1 MNRIEKLFYLSI
13 LCVACLQV
21 NAKAGNTAVLDTAKV
36 YDLEEFTFTPKRI
49 RSEIVPFQHMDE
61 QLLQNMSCLSVAD
74 AVRYFSGV
82 QLKDYGG
89 VGGIKTLDIRSMG
102 TNQMGVF
109 YDGIQLGNAQNGQID
124 LGRFSLENME
134 AIDLYNG
141 QRGDPLQTAKD
152 YGSAGTVYLQSKR
165 PEFSDG
171 ETYHI
176 SAGLKCGSFGLI
188 NPSFSWQQKISDSV
202 SMMASAEYTYA
213 TGRYKFRYTSY
224 NSDGSIAYDTTAVR
238 ENADINAVRTEAGFF
253 GKVKNGKWKAQVYN
267 YYSERGLPGYIA
279 RNVFSHGQRQ
289 WDDAFFIQGSYEQ
302 TFFSRYS
309 ILANAKYAYDYTRYL
324 NPDTTIQ
331 LIDNTYKQQEAYISL
346 AQSVKIFNFWTMS
359 LSADFQ
365 YNYLDANLRDF
376 SYPSRYTGLVAL
388 ATYFKFPNIKI
399 QASILGTFVHEE
411 VKANKA
417 ADDKSEFTPA
427 VMVSVRPWAH
437 VPFDIRAFYKRIFRM
452 PTFND
457 LYYTSIGSA
466 DLDPEYVNQY
476 DVGLSYQ
483 YLNNSGIFSGFDV
496 QVDGYHNYV
505 ENKIVA
511 IPASN
516 PFRWQMKN
524 YGKVSITGVD
534 ASMDFSFQWCGFWA
548 ANLRLVYG
556 YQVAADL
563 SYDEDSP
570 YYGGQLPYT
579 PWHSG
584 SVIADI
590 SYKTFNVN
598 YSFIYT
604 GERYSSSANI
614 PVNYVQPWYTHD
626 MSVSYGFKVKKVGMR
641 AGVEINNI
649 FNQQYEVIIGY
660 PMPGTNFKLT
670 FKVEM

>member
-1 MNRIEKLFYLSI
+1 MI
-13 LCVACLQV
+13 LCVVCQQ
-21 NAKAGNTAVLDTAKV
+21 AKAGAGNTSVLDTVKV

-49 RSEIVPFQHMDE
+49 RSEIVPYQHMDE
-61 QLLQNMSCLSVAD
+61 QLLENMGCLSVAD

-102 TNQMGVF
+102 TNHMGVF
-109 YDGIQLGNAQNGQID
+109 YDGIQLNNAQNGQID

-134 AIDLYNG
+134 AVDLYNG
-141 QRGDPLQTAKD
+141 QRGEPLQSAKD
-152 YGSAGTVYLQSKR
+152 YGSAGTVYLRSKV
-165 PEFSDG
+165 PQFAKD

-176 SAGLKCGSFGLI
+176 SAGIKGGSFGLI
-188 NPSFSWQQKISDSV
+188 NPSFYWQQKLSDSV
-202 SMMASAEYTYA
+202 SMSAGAEYTYA

-224 NSDGSIAYDTTAVR
+224 NPDGSLAYDTTAVR
-238 ENADINAVRTEAGFF
+238 ENADINAVRAEAGFF
-253 GKVKNGKWKAQVYN
+253 GKVKNGEWKAQVYN

-279 RNVFSHGQRQ
+279 RNVFTHGQRQ
-289 WDDAFFIQGSYEQ
+289 WDDAFFVQGSYKQ
-302 TFFSRYS
+302 TYFKRYS
-309 ILANAKYAYDYTRYL
+309 ILANAKYAFDYTRYL
-324 NPDTTIQ
+324 NPDTTLQ
-331 LIDNTYKQQEAYISL
+331 LVDNTYRQQEVYLSM
-346 AQSVKIFNFWTMS
+346 AQSVKIFKFWDVS
-359 LSADFQ
+359 LSTDFQ
-365 YNYLDANLRDF
+365 YNYLDASLRNF
-376 SYPSRYTGLVAL
+376 PYPSRYTGLVAL
-388 ATYFKFPNIKI
+388 ATYFKFPNVKI
-399 QASILGTFVHEE
+399 QASVLGTFVHES

-417 ADDKSEFTPA
+417 AADKAEFTPA
-427 VMVSVRPWAH
+427 VMVSVRPWAT
-437 VPFDIRAFYKRIFRM
+437 VPFDIRAFYKRVFRM

-476 DVGLSYQ
+476 DVGISYQ
-483 YLNNSGIFSGFDV
+483 YLNSSGIFSGFDV
-496 QVDGYHNYV
+496 QVDGYHNFV

-534 ASMDFSFQWCGFWA
+534 ASMDFSFQWSRFWA

-556 YQVAADL
+556 YQIAADL
-563 SYDEDSP
+563 SYDKDSP

-590 SYKTFNVN
+590 SYKTLNLN

-626 MSVSYGFKVKKVGMR
+626 LAISYGFAVKKVDMR
-641 AGVEINNI
+641 VGVEVNNLL
-649 FNQQYEVIIGY
+649 NQQYEVIVGY

-670 FKVEM
+670 YKVSL

>member
-1 MNRIEKLFYLSI
+1 MI
-13 LCVACLQV
+13 LCVVCQQ
-21 NAKAGNTAVLDTAKV
+21 AKAGAGNTSVLDTVKV

-49 RSEIVPFQHMDE
+49 RSEIVPYQHMDE
-61 QLLQNMSCLSVAD
+61 QLLENMGCLSVAD

-102 TNQMGVF
+102 TNHMGVF
-109 YDGIQLGNAQNGQID
+109 YDGIQLNNAQNGQID

-134 AIDLYNG
+134 AVDLYNG
-141 QRGDPLQTAKD
+141 QRGEPLQSAKD
-152 YGSAGTVYLQSKR
+152 YGSAGTVYLRSKV
-165 PEFSDG
+165 PQFAKV

-176 SAGLKCGSFGLI
+176 SAGIKGGSFGLI
-188 NPSFSWQQKISDSV
+188 NPSFYWQQKLSDSV
-202 SMMASAEYTYA
+202 SMSAGAEYTYA
-213 TGRYKFRYTSY
+213 TGRYKFRYASY
-224 NSDGSIAYDTTAVR
+224 NPDGSLAYDTTAVR
-238 ENADINAVRTEAGFF
+238 ENADINAVRAEAGFF
-253 GKVKNGKWKAQVYN
+253 GKVKNGEWKAQVYN

-279 RNVFSHGQRQ
+279 RNVFTHGQRQ
-289 WDDAFFIQGSYEQ
+289 WDDAFFVQGSYKQ
-302 TFFSRYS
+302 TYFKRYS
-309 ILANAKYAYDYTRYL
+309 ILANAKYAFDYTRYL
-324 NPDTTIQ
+324 NPDTTLQ
-331 LIDNTYKQQEAYISL
+331 LVDNTYRQQEVYLSM
-346 AQSVKIFNFWTMS
+346 AQSVKIFKFWDVS
-359 LSADFQ
+359 LSTDFQ
-365 YNYLDANLRDF
+365 YNYLDASLRDF
-376 SYPSRYTGLVAL
+376 PYPSRYTGLVAL
-388 ATYFKFPNIKI
+388 ATYFKFPNVKI
-399 QASILGTFVHEE
+399 QASVLGTFVHES

-417 ADDKSEFTPA
+417 ADDKAEFTPA
-427 VMVSVRPWAH
+427 VMVSVRPWAT
-437 VPFDIRAFYKRIFRM
+437 VPFDIRAFYKRVFRM

-476 DVGLSYQ
+476 DVGISYQ
-483 YLNNSGIFSGFDV
+483 YLNSSGIFSGFDV
-496 QVDGYHNYV
+496 QIDGYHNFV

-534 ASMDFSFQWCGFWA
+534 ASMDFSFQWSRFWA

-556 YQVAADL
+556 YQIAADL
-563 SYDEDSP
+563 SYDKDSP

-590 SYKTFNVN
+590 SYKTLNLN

-626 MSVSYGFKVKKVGMR
+626 LAISYGFAVKKVDMR
-641 AGVEINNI
+641 VGVEVNNLL
-649 FNQQYEVIIGY
+649 NQQYEVIVGY

-670 FKVEM
+670 YKVSL

>member
-1 MNRIEKLFYLSI
+1 MI
-13 LCVACLQV
+13 LCVVCQQ
-21 NAKAGNTAVLDTAKV
+21 AKAGAGNTSVLDTVKV

-49 RSEIVPFQHMDE
+49 RSEIVPYQHMDE
-61 QLLQNMSCLSVAD
+61 QLLENMGCLSVAD

-102 TNQMGVF
+102 TNHMGVF
-109 YDGIQLGNAQNGQID
+109 YDGIQLNNAQNGQID

-141 QRGDPLQTAKD
+141 QRGEPLQSAKD
-152 YGSAGTVYLQSKR
+152 YGSAGTVYLRSKV
-165 PEFSDG
+165 PQFAKD

-176 SAGLKCGSFGLI
+176 SAGIKGGSFGLI
-188 NPSFSWQQKISDSV
+188 NPSFYWQQKLSDSV
-202 SMMASAEYTYA
+202 SMSAGAEYTYA

-224 NSDGSIAYDTTAVR
+224 NPDGSLAYDTTAVR
-238 ENADINAVRTEAGFF
+238 ENADINAVRAEAGFF
-253 GKVKNGKWKAQVYN
+253 GKVKNGEWRAQVYN

-279 RNVFSHGQRQ
+279 RNVFTHGQRQ
-289 WDDAFFIQGSYEQ
+289 WDDAFFVQGSYKQ
-302 TFFSRYS
+302 TYFKRYS
-309 ILANAKYAYDYTRYL
+309 ILANAKYAFDYTRYL
-324 NPDTTIQ
+324 NPDTTLQ
-331 LIDNTYKQQEAYISL
+331 LVDNTYRQQEVYLSL
-346 AQSVKIFNFWTMS
+346 AQSVKIFKFWEMS

-376 SYPSRYTGLVAL
+376 AYPNRYTGLVAL
-388 ATYFKFPNIKI
+388 ATYFKFPNVKV
-399 QASILGTFVHEE
+399 QASVLGTFVHET
-411 VKANKA
+411 VKTGRA
-417 ADDKSEFTPA
+417 ADDKAEFTPSL
-427 VMVSVRPWAH
+427 MVSVRPWAT

-483 YLNNSGIFSGFDV
+483 YLNSSGIFSGFDI

-534 ASMDFSFQWCGFWA
+534 ASMDFSFQWCKFWA

-556 YQVAADL
+556 YQTAADE
-563 SYDEDSP
+563 SYAEDSP

-590 SYKTFNVN
+590 SYKTVNLN

-626 MSVSYGFKVKKVGMR
+626 LAISYGFAVKKVDMR
-641 AGVEINNI
+641 VGVEVNNLL
-649 FNQQYEVIIGY
+649 NQQYEVIVGY
-660 PMPGTNFKLT
+660 PMPGTNFKVT
-670 FKVEM
+670 YKVSL

>member
-1 MNRIEKLFYLSI
+1 MI
-13 LCVACLQV
+13 LCVACQQ
-21 NAKAGNTAVLDTAKV
+21 AKAGAGTTSVLDTVKV

-49 RSEIVPFQHMDE
+49 RSEIVPYQHMDE
-61 QLLQNMSCLSVAD
+61 QLLENMGCLSVAD

-102 TNQMGVF
+102 TNHMGVF
-109 YDGIQLGNAQNGQID
+109 YDGIQLNNAQNGQID

-141 QRGDPLQTAKD
+141 QRGEPLQSAKD
-152 YGSAGTVYLQSKR
+152 YGSAGTVYLRSKV
-165 PEFSDG
+165 PQFAKD

-176 SAGLKCGSFGLI
+176 SAGIKGGSFGLI
-188 NPSFSWQQKISDSV
+188 NPSFYWQQKLSDSV
-202 SMMASAEYTYA
+202 SMSAGAEYTYA

-224 NSDGSIAYDTTAVR
+224 NPDGSLAYDTTAVR
-238 ENADINAVRTEAGFF
+238 ENADINAVRAEAGFF
-253 GKVKNGKWKAQVYN
+253 GKVKNGEWKAQVYN

-279 RNVFSHGQRQ
+279 RNVFTHGQRQ
-289 WDDAFFIQGSYEQ
+289 WDDAFFVQGSYKQ
-302 TFFSRYS
+302 TYFKRYS
-309 ILANAKYAYDYTRYL
+309 ILANAKYAFDYTRYL
-324 NPDTTIQ
+324 NPDTTLQ
-331 LIDNTYKQQEAYISL
+331 LVDNTYRQQEVYLSM
-346 AQSVKIFNFWTMS
+346 AQSVKIFKFWEVS
-359 LSADFQ
+359 LSTDFQ
-365 YNYLDANLRDF
+365 YNYLDASLRDF
-376 SYPSRYTGLVAL
+376 PYPSRYTGLVAL
-388 ATYFKFPNIKI
+388 ATYFKFPNVKI
-399 QASILGTFVHEE
+399 QASVLGTFVHES

-417 ADDKSEFTPA
+417 ADDKAEFTPA
-427 VMVSVRPWAH
+427 VMVSVRPWAT
-437 VPFDIRAFYKRIFRM
+437 VPFDIRAFYKRVFRM

-476 DVGLSYQ
+476 DVGISYQ
-483 YLNNSGIFSGFDV
+483 YLNSSGIFSGFDV
-496 QVDGYHNYV
+496 QIDGYHNFV

-534 ASMDFSFQWCGFWA
+534 ASMDFSFQWSRFWA

-556 YQVAADL
+556 YQIAADL
-563 SYDEDSP
+563 SYDKDSP

-590 SYKTFNVN
+590 SYKTLNLN

-626 MSVSYGFKVKKVGMR
+626 LAISYGFAVKKFDMR
-641 AGVEINNI
+641 VGVEVNNLL
-649 FNQQYEVIIGY
+649 NQQYEVIVGY

-670 FKVEM
+670 YKVSL

>member
-1 MNRIEKLFYLSI
+1 MI
-13 LCVACLQV
+13 LCVVCQQ
-21 NAKAGNTAVLDTAKV
+21 AKAGAGNTSVLDTVKV

-49 RSEIVPFQHMDE
+49 RSEIVPYQHMDE
-61 QLLQNMSCLSVAD
+61 QLLENMGCLSVAD

-102 TNQMGVF
+102 TNHMGVF
-109 YDGIQLGNAQNGQID
+109 YDGIQLNNAQNGQID

-134 AIDLYNG
+134 AVDLYNG
-141 QRGDPLQTAKD
+141 QRGEPLQSAKD
-152 YGSAGTVYLQSKR
+152 YGSAGTVYLRSKV
-165 PEFSDG
+165 PQFAKD

-176 SAGLKCGSFGLI
+176 SAGIKGGSFGLI
-188 NPSFSWQQKISDSV
+188 NPSFYWQQKLSDSV
-202 SMMASAEYTYA
+202 SMSAGAEYTYA
-213 TGRYKFRYTSY
+213 TGRYKFRYASY
-224 NSDGSIAYDTTAVR
+224 NPDGSLAYDTTAVR
-238 ENADINAVRTEAGFF
+238 ENADINAVRAEAGFF
-253 GKVKNGKWKAQVYN
+253 GKVKNGEWKAQVYN

-279 RNVFSHGQRQ
+279 RNVFTHGQRQ
-289 WDDAFFIQGSYEQ
+289 WDDAFFVQGSYKQ
-302 TFFSRYS
+302 TYFKRYS
-309 ILANAKYAYDYTRYL
+309 ILANAKYAFDYTRYL
-324 NPDTTIQ
+324 NPDTTLQ
-331 LIDNTYKQQEAYISL
+331 LVDNTYRQQEVYLSM
-346 AQSVKIFNFWTMS
+346 AQSVKIFKFWDVS
-359 LSADFQ
+359 LSTDFQ
-365 YNYLDANLRDF
+365 YNYLDASLRDF
-376 SYPSRYTGLVAL
+376 PYPSRYTGLVAL
-388 ATYFKFPNIKI
+388 ATYFKFPNVKI
-399 QASILGTFVHEE
+399 QASVLGTFVHES

-417 ADDKSEFTPA
+417 ADDKAEFTPA
-427 VMVSVRPWAH
+427 VMVSVRPWAT
-437 VPFDIRAFYKRIFRM
+437 VPFDIRAFYKRVFRM

-476 DVGLSYQ
+476 DVGISYQ
-483 YLNNSGIFSGFDV
+483 YLNSSGIFSGFDV
-496 QVDGYHNYV
+496 QIDGYHNFV

-516 PFRWQMKN
+516 LFRWQMKN

-534 ASMDFSFQWCGFWA
+534 ASMDFSFQWSRFWA

-556 YQVAADL
+556 YQIAADL
-563 SYDEDSP
+563 SYDKDSP

-590 SYKTFNVN
+590 SYKTLNLN

-626 MSVSYGFKVKKVGMR
+626 LAISYGFAVKKVDMR
-641 AGVEINNI
+641 VGVEVNNLL
-649 FNQQYEVIIGY
+649 NQQYEVIVGY

-670 FKVEM
+670 YKVSLQRLTL

>member
-1 MNRIEKLFYLSI
+1 MI
-13 LCVACLQV
+13 LCVVCQQ
-21 NAKAGNTAVLDTAKV
+21 AKAGAGNTSVLDTVKV

-49 RSEIVPFQHMDE
+49 RSEIVPYQHMDE
-61 QLLQNMSCLSVAD
+61 QLLENMGCLSVAD

-102 TNQMGVF
+102 TNHMGVF
-109 YDGIQLGNAQNGQID
+109 YDGIQLNNAQNGQID

-134 AIDLYNG
+134 SVDLYNG
-141 QRGDPLQTAKD
+141 QRGEPLQSAKD
-152 YGSAGTVYLQSKR
+152 YGSAGTVYLRSKV
-165 PEFSDG
+165 PQFAKD

-176 SAGLKCGSFGLI
+176 SAGIKGGSFGLI
-188 NPSFSWQQKISDSV
+188 NPSFYWQQKLSDSV
-202 SMMASAEYTYA
+202 SMSAGAEYTYA

-224 NSDGSIAYDTTAVR
+224 NPDGSLAYDTTAVR
-238 ENADINAVRTEAGFF
+238 ENADINAVRAEAGFF
-253 GKVKNGKWKAQVYN
+253 GKVKNGEWKAQVYN

-279 RNVFSHGQRQ
+279 RNVFTHGQRQ
-289 WDDAFFIQGSYEQ
+289 WDDAFFVQGSYKQ
-302 TFFSRYS
+302 TYFKRYS
-309 ILANAKYAYDYTRYL
+309 ILANAKYAFDYTRYL
-324 NPDTTIQ
+324 NPDTTLQ
-331 LIDNTYKQQEAYISL
+331 LVDNTYRQQEVYLSM
-346 AQSVKIFNFWTMS
+346 AQSVKIFKFWDVS
-359 LSADFQ
+359 LSTDFQ
-365 YNYLDANLRDF
+365 YNYLDASLRDF
-376 SYPSRYTGLVAL
+376 PYPSRYTGLVAL
-388 ATYFKFPNIKI
+388 ATYFKFPNVKI
-399 QASILGTFVHEE
+399 QASVLGTFVHES

-417 ADDKSEFTPA
+417 AADKAEFTPA
-427 VMVSVRPWAH
+427 VMVSVRPWAT
-437 VPFDIRAFYKRIFRM
+437 VPFDIRAFYKRVFRM

-476 DVGLSYQ
+476 DVGISYQ
-483 YLNNSGIFSGFDV
+483 YLNSSGIFSGFDV
-496 QVDGYHNYV
+496 QVDGYHNFV

-534 ASMDFSFQWCGFWA
+534 ASMDFSFQWSRFWA

-556 YQVAADL
+556 YQIAADL
-563 SYDEDSP
+563 SYDKDSP

-590 SYKTFNVN
+590 SYKTLNLN

-626 MSVSYGFKVKKVGMR
+626 LAISYGFAVKKVDMR
-641 AGVEINNI
+641 VGVEVNNLL
-649 FNQQYEVIIGY
+649 NQQYEVIVGY

-670 FKVEM
+670 YKVSL

>member
-1 MNRIEKLFYLSI
+1 MI
-13 LCVACLQV
+13 LCVVCQQ
-21 NAKAGNTAVLDTAKV
+21 AKAGAGNTSVLDTVKV

-49 RSEIVPFQHMDE
+49 RSEIVPYQHMDE
-61 QLLQNMSCLSVAD
+61 QLLENMGCLSVAD

-102 TNQMGVF
+102 TNHMGVF
-109 YDGIQLGNAQNGQID
+109 YDGIQLNNAQNGQID

-134 AIDLYNG
+134 AVDLYNG
-141 QRGDPLQTAKD
+141 QRGEPLQSAKD
-152 YGSAGTVYLQSKR
+152 YGSAGTVYLRSKV
-165 PEFSDG
+165 PQFAKD

-176 SAGLKCGSFGLI
+176 SAGIKGGSFGLI
-188 NPSFSWQQKISDSV
+188 NPSFYWQQKLSDSV
-202 SMMASAEYTYA
+202 SMSAGAEYTYA

-224 NSDGSIAYDTTAVR
+224 NPDGSLAYDTTAVR
-238 ENADINAVRTEAGFF
+238 ENADINAVRAEAGFF
-253 GKVKNGKWKAQVYN
+253 GKVKNGEWKAQVYN

-279 RNVFSHGQRQ
+279 RNVFTHGQRQ
-289 WDDAFFIQGSYEQ
+289 WDDAFFVQGSYKQ
-302 TFFSRYS
+302 TYFKRYS
-309 ILANAKYAYDYTRYL
+309 ILANAKYAFDYTRYL
-324 NPDTTIQ
+324 NPDTTLQ
-331 LIDNTYKQQEAYISL
+331 LVDNTYRQQEVYLSM
-346 AQSVKIFNFWTMS
+346 AQSVKIFKFWDVS
-359 LSADFQ
+359 LSTDFQ
-365 YNYLDANLRDF
+365 YNYLDASLRDF
-376 SYPSRYTGLVAL
+376 PYPSRYTGLVAL
-388 ATYFKFPNIKI
+388 ATYFKFPNVKI
-399 QASILGTFVHEE
+399 QASVLGTFVHES

-417 ADDKSEFTPA
+417 AADKAEFTPA
-427 VMVSVRPWAH
+427 VMVSVRPWAT
-437 VPFDIRAFYKRIFRM
+437 VPFDIRAFYKRVFRM

-476 DVGLSYQ
+476 DVGISYQ
-483 YLNNSGIFSGFDV
+483 YLNSSGIFSGFDV
-496 QVDGYHNYV
+496 QVDGYHNFV

-534 ASMDFSFQWCGFWA
+534 ASMDFSFQWSRFWA

-556 YQVAADL
+556 YQIAADL
-563 SYDEDSP
+563 SYDKDSP

-590 SYKTFNVN
+590 SYKTLNLN

-626 MSVSYGFKVKKVGMR
+626 LAISYGFAVKKVDMR
-641 AGVEINNI
+641 VGVEVNNLL
-649 FNQQYEVIIGY
+649 NQQYEVIVGY

-670 FKVEM
+670 YKVSL

>member
-1 MNRIEKLFYLSI
+1 MI
-13 LCVACLQV
+13 LCVVCQQ
-21 NAKAGNTAVLDTAKV
+21 AKAGAGNTSVLDTVKV

-49 RSEIVPFQHMDE
+49 RSEIVPYQHMDE
-61 QLLQNMSCLSVAD
+61 QLLENMGCLSVAD

-102 TNQMGVF
+102 TNHMGVF
-109 YDGIQLGNAQNGQID
+109 YDGIQLNNAQNGQID

-134 AIDLYNG
+134 SVDLYNG
-141 QRGDPLQTAKD
+141 QRGEPLQSAKD
-152 YGSAGTVYLQSKR
+152 YGSAGTVYLRSKV
-165 PEFSDG
+165 PQFAKD

-176 SAGLKCGSFGLI
+176 SAGIKGGSFGLI
-188 NPSFSWQQKISDSV
+188 NPSFYWQQKLSDSV
-202 SMMASAEYTYA
+202 SMSAGAEYTYA

-224 NSDGSIAYDTTAVR
+224 NPDGSLAYDTTAVR
-238 ENADINAVRTEAGFF
+238 ENADINAVRAEAGFF
-253 GKVKNGKWKAQVYN
+253 GKVKNGEWKAQVYN

-279 RNVFSHGQRQ
+279 RNVFTHGQRQ
-289 WDDAFFIQGSYEQ
+289 WDDAFFVQGSYKQ
-302 TFFSRYS
+302 TYFKRYS
-309 ILANAKYAYDYTRYL
+309 ILANAKYAFDYTRYL
-324 NPDTTIQ
+324 NPDTTLQ
-331 LIDNTYKQQEAYISL
+331 LVDNTYRQQEVYLSM
-346 AQSVKIFNFWTMS
+346 AQSVKIFKFWDVS
-359 LSADFQ
+359 LSTDFQ
-365 YNYLDANLRDF
+365 YNYLDASLRDF
-376 SYPSRYTGLVAL
+376 PYPSRYTGLVAL
-388 ATYFKFPNIKI
+388 ATYFKFPNVKI
-399 QASILGTFVHEE
+399 QASVLGTFVHES

-417 ADDKSEFTPA
+417 AADKAEFTPA
-427 VMVSVRPWAH
+427 VMVSVRPWAT
-437 VPFDIRAFYKRIFRM
+437 VPFDIRAFYKRVFRM

-476 DVGLSYQ
+476 DVGISYQ
-483 YLNNSGIFSGFDV
+483 YLNSSGIFSGFDV
-496 QVDGYHNYV
+496 QIDGYHNFV

-534 ASMDFSFQWCGFWA
+534 ASMDFSFQWSRFWA

-556 YQVAADL
+556 YQIAADL
-563 SYDEDSP
+563 SYDKDSP

-590 SYKTFNVN
+590 SYKTLNLN

-626 MSVSYGFKVKKVGMR
+626 LAISYGFAVKKVDMR
-641 AGVEINNI
+641 VGVEVNNLL
-649 FNQQYEVIIGY
+649 NQQYEVIVGY

-670 FKVEM
+670 YKVSL

>member
-1 MNRIEKLFYLSI
+1 MI
-13 LCVACLQV
+13 LCVVCQQ
-21 NAKAGNTAVLDTAKV
+21 AKAGAGNTSVLDTVKV

-49 RSEIVPFQHMDE
+49 RSEIVPYQHMDE
-61 QLLQNMSCLSVAD
+61 QLLENMGCLSVAD

-102 TNQMGVF
+102 TNHMGVF
-109 YDGIQLGNAQNGQID
+109 YDGIQLNNAQNGQID

-134 AIDLYNG
+134 SVDLYNG
-141 QRGDPLQTAKD
+141 QRGEPLQSAKD
-152 YGSAGTVYLQSKR
+152 YGSAGTVYLRSKV
-165 PEFSDG
+165 PQFAKD

-176 SAGLKCGSFGLI
+176 SAGIKGGSFGLI
-188 NPSFSWQQKISDSV
+188 NPSFYWQQKLSDSV
-202 SMMASAEYTYA
+202 SMSAGAEYTYA
-213 TGRYKFRYTSY
+213 TGRYKFRYASY
-224 NSDGSIAYDTTAVR
+224 NPDGSLAYDTTAVR
-238 ENADINAVRTEAGFF
+238 ENADINAVRAEAGFF
-253 GKVKNGKWKAQVYN
+253 GKVKNGEWKAQVYN

-279 RNVFSHGQRQ
+279 RNVFTHGQRQ
-289 WDDAFFIQGSYEQ
+289 WDDAFFVQGSYKQ
-302 TFFSRYS
+302 TYFKRYS
-309 ILANAKYAYDYTRYL
+309 ILANAKYAFDYTRYL
-324 NPDTTIQ
+324 NPDTTLQ
-331 LIDNTYKQQEAYISL
+331 LVDNTYRQQEVYLSM
-346 AQSVKIFNFWTMS
+346 AQSVKIFKFWDVS
-359 LSADFQ
+359 LSTDFQ
-365 YNYLDANLRDF
+365 YNYLDASLRDF
-376 SYPSRYTGLVAL
+376 PYPSRYTGLVAL
-388 ATYFKFPNIKI
+388 ATYFKFPNVKI
-399 QASILGTFVHEE
+399 QASVLGTFVHES

-417 ADDKSEFTPA
+417 AADKAEFTPA
-427 VMVSVRPWAH
+427 VMVSVRPWAT
-437 VPFDIRAFYKRIFRM
+437 VPFDIRAFYKRVFRM

-476 DVGLSYQ
+476 DVGISYQ
-483 YLNNSGIFSGFDV
+483 YLNSSGIFSGFDV
-496 QVDGYHNYV
+496 QVDGYHNFV

-534 ASMDFSFQWCGFWA
+534 ASMDFSFQWSRFWA

-556 YQVAADL
+556 YQIAADL
-563 SYDEDSP
+563 SYDKDSP

-590 SYKTFNVN
+590 SYKTLNLN

-626 MSVSYGFKVKKVGMR
+626 LAISYGFAVKKVDMR
-641 AGVEINNI
+641 VGVEVNNLL
-649 FNQQYEVIIGY
+649 NQQYEVIVGY

-670 FKVEM
+670 YKVSL

>member
-1 MNRIEKLFYLSI
+1 MI
-13 LCVACLQV
+13 LCVVCQQ
-21 NAKAGNTAVLDTAKV
+21 AKAGAGNTSVLDTVKV

-49 RSEIVPFQHMDE
+49 RSEIVPYQHMDE
-61 QLLQNMSCLSVAD
+61 QLLENMGCLSVAD

-102 TNQMGVF
+102 TNHMGVF
-109 YDGIQLGNAQNGQID
+109 YDGIQLNNAQNGQID

-134 AIDLYNG
+134 SVDLYNG
-141 QRGDPLQTAKD
+141 QRGEPLQSAKD
-152 YGSAGTVYLQSKR
+152 YGSAGTVYLRSKV
-165 PEFSDG
+165 PQFAKD

-176 SAGLKCGSFGLI
+176 SAGIKGGSFGLI
-188 NPSFSWQQKISDSV
+188 NPSFYWQQKLSDSV
-202 SMMASAEYTYA
+202 SMSAGAEYTYA

-224 NSDGSIAYDTTAVR
+224 NPDGSLAYDTTAVR
-238 ENADINAVRTEAGFF
+238 ENADINAVRAEAGFF
-253 GKVKNGKWKAQVYN
+253 GKVKNGEWKAQVYN

-279 RNVFSHGQRQ
+279 RNVFTHGQRQ
-289 WDDAFFIQGSYEQ
+289 WDDAFFVQGSYKQ
-302 TFFSRYS
+302 TYFKRYS
-309 ILANAKYAYDYTRYL
+309 ILANAKYAFDYTRYL
-324 NPDTTIQ
+324 NPDTTLQ
-331 LIDNTYKQQEAYISL
+331 LVDNTYRQQEVYLSM
-346 AQSVKIFNFWTMS
+346 AQSVKIFKFWDVS
-359 LSADFQ
+359 LSTDFQ
-365 YNYLDANLRDF
+365 YNYLDASLRDF
-376 SYPSRYTGLVAL
+376 PYPSRYTGLVAL
-388 ATYFKFPNIKI
+388 ATYFKFPNVKI
-399 QASILGTFVHEE
+399 QASVLGTFVHES

-417 ADDKSEFTPA
+417 ADDKAEFTPA
-427 VMVSVRPWAH
+427 VMVSVRPWAT
-437 VPFDIRAFYKRIFRM
+437 VPFDIRAFYKRVFRM

-476 DVGLSYQ
+476 DVGISYQ
-483 YLNNSGIFSGFDV
+483 YLNSSGIFSGFDV
-496 QVDGYHNYV
+496 QIDGYHNFV

-534 ASMDFSFQWCGFWA
+534 ASMDFSFQWRRFWA

-556 YQVAADL
+556 YQIAADL
-563 SYDEDSP
+563 SYDKDSP

-590 SYKTFNVN
+590 SYKTLNLN

-626 MSVSYGFKVKKVGMR
+626 LAISYGFAVKKVDMR
-641 AGVEINNI
+641 VGVEVNNLL
-649 FNQQYEVIIGY
+649 NQQYEVIVGY

-670 FKVEM
+670 YKVSL